1 MERDGLL
8 VLKMDAVSRA
18 IRKAIMKIVKAL
30 IDKQMPKVNASMV
43 LQREEKKMDGVMTWI
58 VV

>member
-1 MERDGLL
+1 MERNGLL
-8 VLKMDAVSRA
+8 VVKMDTISRA
-18 IRKAIMKIVKAL
+18 LRKAILKIAKAL
-30 IDKQMPKVNASMV
+30 IDKQIPKVNASVV